1 MFNNLITLVGAYS
14 PERGIW
20 GGMGGSGGAGR
31 VKGGLISISACFWTA
46 IAAVSFLE
54 EGLGGRWAM
63 SSLKFEI
70 FLIFPYFLGFQV
82 LSHSATR
89 EAARILSLLY

>member
-14 PERGIW
+14 PGRGIW
-20 GGMGGSGGAGR
+20 GGMWGSGGAGR

-54 EGLGGRWAM
+54 GGLGAG
-63 SSLKFEI
+63 LC
-70 FLIFPYFLGFQV
+70 L
-82 LSHSATR
+82 HSNLR
-89 EAARILSLLY
+89 CS